1 MLRNLGVFN
10 NLSTFLRGSLDSIQ
24 YGKKTRLL
32 RTFHIGAKTVK
43 RV

>member
-1 MLRNLGVFN
+1 MSNINVFN

>member
-1 MLRNLGVFN
+1 MSNIKVFN

-24 YGKKTRLL
+24 FGKKTRLL

>member
-1 MLRNLGVFN
+1 MANIYFFN
-10 NLSTFLRGSLDSIQ
+10 NLNTFLKDSLDSIQ

-32 RTFHIGAKTVK
+32 RAFHIGVKSVK

>member
-1 MLRNLGVFN
+1 MSNIKVFN
-10 NLSTFLRGSLDSIQ
+10 NLSAFLRGSLDSIQ

-32 RTFHIGAKTVK
+32 RTFHIGVKTVK